1 MSAGY
6 QNGGNQG
13 AKAQDAGPE
22 QPADWDALKD
32 DVADIAGAALERGR
46 GFVASARDQATGY
59 VDQRKDDVAQ
69 SVTDLATSLREACAS
84 FKDAPNVQ
92 AFVDSAADGL
102 DQLAE
107 SIRERTFSEMFND
120 VEVAMRRRP
129 ALVAGVAVTA
139 GFVLAR
145 FIKASS
151 EGMRDM
157 DRQMGRQ
164 AAYDGRASARRQ
176 G

>member
-1 MSAGY
+1 MSAGF
-6 QNGGNQG
+6 QNGGKQDDK
-13 AKAQDAGPE
+13 AKDRTAD

-32 DVADIAGAALERGR
+32 DVADIANEALERGR

-69 SVTDLATSLREACAS
+69 SVADLANSLREACSS

-92 AFVDSAADGL
+92 AFVDSAAEGL
-102 DQLAE
+102 DQFAE
-107 SIRERTFSEMFND
+107 SIRERSFAEMFND
-120 VEVAMRRRP
+120 VEVVMRRRP

-139 GFVLAR
+139 GFMLAR

-157 DRQMGRQ
+157 DRQMDRQ
-164 AAYDGRASARRQ
+164 AAYQGRGGPRRQ
-176 G
+176 A